1 MARRQKDCLDLLRCR
16 SPGRDAQLGSMVPH
30 GCAPRALQV
39 NLTLSKAGRTGVD
52 WAGGCMVTHA
62 CAQGAPGQ
70 PYTHEGAVDKT
81 GEGTLLRILTM
92 RAHMRAGG
100 PRWTSRA
107 AAAGADAADG
117 GPKLIPRIIHQTY
130 RSGAIPGHLRPAMHS
145 WRRANEDW
153 EIRFYDDEACGA
165 FVAREFPEY
174 LDAYR
179 GLAKDVERSDFFR
192 SVRGSREP

>member
-1 MARRQKDCLDLLRCR
+1 MELLEYRKTALDGAETERLFG
-16 SPGRDAQLGSMVPH
+16 SPAVSQPGQ
-30 GCAPRALQV
+30 
-39 NLTLSKAGRTGVD
+39 GRTVRFHGTTRV
-52 WAGGCMVTHA
+52 